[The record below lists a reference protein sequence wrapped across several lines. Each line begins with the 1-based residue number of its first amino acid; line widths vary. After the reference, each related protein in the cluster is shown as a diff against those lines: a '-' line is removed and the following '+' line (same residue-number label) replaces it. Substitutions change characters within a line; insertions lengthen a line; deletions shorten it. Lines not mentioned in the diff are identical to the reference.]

1 MAGVIIAG
9 ISIQTILLFYENKK
23 LWFILMA
30 GILVEGISIQSI
42 L

>member
-1 MAGVIIAG
+1 MAGVIIAA
-9 ISIQTILLFYENKK
+9 ISIQTILFFYENKK

-30 GILVEGISIQSI
+30 GILIEGISIQSI